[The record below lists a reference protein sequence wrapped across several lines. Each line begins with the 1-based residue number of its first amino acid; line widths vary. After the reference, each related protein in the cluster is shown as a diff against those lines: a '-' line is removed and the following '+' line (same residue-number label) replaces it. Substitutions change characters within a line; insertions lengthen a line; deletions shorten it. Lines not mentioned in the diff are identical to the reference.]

1 MATGAFSGGFAAG
14 EDGLLSG
21 MLEEEG
27 GEVVSGGA
35 TEIGSDGLGRKE
47 GLYVGGVVT
56 EADHLGGQ
64 LFGRSVEKEIAGEI
78 ETVDEAVVYA
88 EIGFDCTANKLGLA
102 MEISFVGVT
111 VDEIPSGEL
120 LVGLLPDLGDLLVRK
135 GHLAVTGGKY
145 LMKFGLKLVQRLE
158 LRQILLQVRHTALD
172 RGYSFGLHLRGRS
185 VEHLDKSVKV
195 NVVHQRAVDNL
206 LIVGDA
212 AGIAGNLSS
221 FHEYVVAACQF
232 GWHAKAAQGIH
243 HRLRGRI
250 LADDSVVHILE
261 IVIDGSTTGHPAG
274 QCDAVRIEIIQINL
288 AVGVLV
294 QADDHGRTVPP
305 KKEIRFLGLDVLKA
319 IFIKRKVEIR
329 IGGVIYQILHIRLQ
343 VGYIS

>member
-1 MATGAFSGGFAAG
+1 MVYAKIGFDVAAG
-14 EDGLLSG
+14 EFGL
-21 MLEEEG
+21 
-27 GEVVSGGA
+27 A
-35 TEIGSDGLGRKE
+35 
-47 GLYVGGVVT
+47 
-56 EADHLGGQ
+56 
-64 LFGRSVEKEIAGEI
+64 
-78 ETVDEAVVYA
+78 A
-88 EIGFDCTANKLGLA
+88 EIG
-102 MEISFVGVT
+102 FVGVT
-111 VDEIPSGEL
+111 VDEIPDGEL
-120 LVGLLPDLGDLLVRK
+120 LVGLLPDLGDLLGGQR
-135 GHLAVTGGKY
+135 HLTVTCGEN
-145 LMKFGLKLVQRLE
+145 LLERGLKLVKGLE
-158 LRQILLQVRHTALD
+158 LWEVLLQIGHTALD
-172 RGYSFGLHLRGRS
+172 RGYSLGLHLRGRS

-195 NVVHQRAVDNL
+195 NVVHQRAVDDL
-206 LIVGDA
+206 LIVGDT
-212 AGIAGNLSS
+212 AGIAGDLSS

-243 HRLRGRI
+243 HRLRRRI

-261 IVIDGSTTGHPAG
+261 IVIDGSATGHPAG

-343 VGYIS
+343 VGYISWFRGNWAGGLQGRNATDLDNKPQTRPCS